1 MIATTR
7 VLIMFILSGILFS
20 CAKIQDPWREL
31 WSRSFGKQDAVI
43 VGGTD
48 IVPESDLRS
57 PERRIWIITTA
68 CLPWLTGTSVNP
80 LLRAAY
86 LAKDRPKGR
95 ITLLVPWLELEDQNI
110 AFPPGIRFKNPSEQR
125 EYVQQWLIE
134 DAQLPVA
141 AERLNI
147 MFYTARYHDE
157 FHSIFPMGDMSAL
170 IPENEADVCILEE
183 PEHLN
188 WYRAPFTEKAWIDKF
203 KHVIGIIHTNYLIY
217 TRGYSGGHFKEPLLF
232 YLNQGMCRANCHK
245 IIKLSGALQEFAVEK
260 EIISNVHGV
269 REKYLTIGDNVQKAR
284 EFKKGAYF
292 VGKLAWPKGI
302 NIMYTYIHTV

>member
-1 MIATTR
+1 MIGSIR
-7 VLIMFILSGILFS
+7 LVILLLLSGILQS
-20 CAKIQDPWREL
+20 NAAIQDPWREL

-95 ITLLVPWLELEDQNI
+95 ITLMVPWLELEDQNI
-110 AFPPGIRFKNPSEQR
+110 AFPPGVRFKNPSEQR
-125 EYVQQWLIE
+125 EYVKQWLIE

-147 MFYTARYHDE
+147 MFYT
-157 FHSIFPMGDMSAL
+157 
-170 IPENEADVCILEE
+170 V
-183 PEHLN
+183 
-188 WYRAPFTEKAWIDKF
+188 
-203 KHVIGIIHTNYLIY
+203 
-217 TRGYSGGHFKEPLLF
+217 
-232 YLNQGMCRANCHK
+232 
-245 IIKLSGALQEFAVEK
+245 
-260 EIISNVHGV
+260 
-269 REKYLTIGDNVQKAR
+269 
-284 EFKKGAYF
+284 
-292 VGKLAWPKGI
+292 
-302 NIMYTYIHTV
+302 YIHIYMYMYI